1 MLGQQE
7 LTNFPC
13 SIRPPSWEDNNA
25 YAELRER
32 HSSCDARECLCSGG
46 RGVAEPD
53 GPWQLF
59 LCRSCA
65 AEGMHRR
72 CSNLENIHE
81 AGWECDTCAG
91 VGSSSSASLELA
103 APSTTSTAA
112 SRQSPGSQELESSRA
127 STSTQAASGQT
138 LGPEAQ
144 ETSSPSSSGEMP
156 SGPGQGS
163 PVRDDSS
170 RPSPPR
176 PDRRRHQA
184 RASRQTQTPYTR
196 PRGQR
201 ERSRRPATRAA
212 SNTRSQA
219 VPRLSQCSPSRET
232 CRRSTTRQQPSAASR
247 GSAPLQR
254 SRSNRPSGPMR
265 VRDRARLQRRAQA
278 PYVRPRRRSQD
289 SRTPAAR
296 AGRSPRSQAAPRL
309 SQCSPAR
316 ASRSRS
322 RSTAR
327 QRPSTSSRGSRAR
340 RRGSTSTS
348 TGPVWVRDCSRL
360 QRRAQTP
367 NMQRKM

>member
-1 MLGQQE
+1 M
-7 LTNFPC
+7 
-13 SIRPPSWEDNNA
+13 R
-25 YAELRER
+25 
-32 HSSCDARECLCSGG
+32 
-46 RGVAEPD
+46 PD
-53 GPWQLF
+53 GSVTPVLAWAPVSVKAPACSWAVARGQARPGSGCGLGRACLLQEGWGTAMAYPAPGLGAKPLTF
-59 LCRSCA
+59 LLPLA
-65 AEGMHRR
+65 ASG
-72 CSNLENIHE
+72 
-81 AGWECDTCAG
+81 
-91 VGSSSSASLELA
+91 ASLELA

-265 VRDRARLQRRAQA
+265 VRDRARLQRQAQA

-360 QRRAQTP
+360 QRWAQTP